1 MAIDLLNRFTSGQV
15 NNVMTTQSGS
25 QTVSD
30 SAEAARIVRSVYAL
44 KAGDTL
50 QGELI
55 SAKGTDISLLLGDVV
70 TLSAKL
76 DKDLS
81 LIPGQIMSFTVNS
94 NKNGKL
100 SLSPLFANTG
110 MEQNAVKA
118 LDAAAIPVTD
128 KTLLMAE
135 ELMKQG
141 MPINKQTLSTIY
153 RQMGMYP
160 DTEVSDLV
168 MMHKMNIPVNSENL
182 SMMHLYRTNE
192 QYLFSDLQGLGSQ
205 ITNLLSDM
213 VMNNQMDSV
222 SAFIK
227 GFVEIFSA
235 GDQGQNAAD
244 ASLRADMPISQ
255 DGTIPGTMSGEFV
268 EIPESGQSIN
278 EEVIGRDTD
287 SSQVSKDGRII
298 IAENEAQTLADTDT
312 DAVIM
317 KKETELL
324 EFLRNDVMRSAD
336 GKQQLTQSLFSL
348 LKEQLLMKPENVTSA
363 EYIKE
368 FYQQLDSQ
376 MSRLQDL
383 LKSVGKEDS
392 ALAKETSTIKSNIQF
407 MNQINEL
414 YHYVQLPIKMNHEQ
428 AKGDLYVYK
437 RKQAKT
443 GDDGRLTALLH
454 LSMPTLGNMDVFLAL
469 ENQKLST
476 RFCME
481 KEEMIDFIESHIEQL
496 NERLMKKGY
505 QVQTSV
511 TSGIKEEK
519 SVIEN
524 IMESEIP
531 IPIMTSQSFDARC

>member
-1 MAIDLLNRFTSGQV
+1 
-15 NNVMTTQSGS
+15 
-25 QTVSD
+25 
-30 SAEAARIVRSVYAL
+30 
-44 KAGDTL
+44 
-50 QGELI
+50 
-55 SAKGTDISLLLGDVV
+55 
-70 TLSAKL
+70 
-76 DKDLS
+76 
-81 LIPGQIMSFTVNS
+81 
-94 NKNGKL
+94 
-100 SLSPLFANTG
+100 
-110 MEQNAVKA
+110 
-118 LDAAAIPVTD
+118 
-128 KTLLMAE
+128 
-135 ELMKQG
+135 
-141 MPINKQTLSTIY
+141 
-153 RQMGMYP
+153 
-160 DTEVSDLV
+160 
-168 MMHKMNIPVNSENL
+168 
-182 SMMHLYRTNE
+182 
-192 QYLFSDLQGLGSQ
+192 
-205 ITNLLSDM
+205 
-213 VMNNQMDSV
+213 
-222 SAFIK
+222 
-227 GFVEIFSA
+227 
-235 GDQGQNAAD
+235 
-244 ASLRADMPISQ
+244 
-255 DGTIPGTMSGEFV
+255 
-268 EIPESGQSIN
+268 
-278 EEVIGRDTD
+278 
-287 SSQVSKDGRII
+287 
-298 IAENEAQTLADTDT
+298 
-312 DAVIM
+312 M

-454 LSMPTLGNMDVFLAL
+454 LSMSTLGNMDVFLAL